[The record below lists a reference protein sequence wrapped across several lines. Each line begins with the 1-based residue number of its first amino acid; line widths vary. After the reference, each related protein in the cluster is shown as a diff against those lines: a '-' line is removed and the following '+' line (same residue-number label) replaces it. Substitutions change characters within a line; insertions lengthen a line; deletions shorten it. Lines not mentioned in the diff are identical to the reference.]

1 MKRFRKILYVAEPSV
16 AQDAAIA
23 RAVTLATNNLA
34 ELTVIDVIPPETA
47 DIGLPHGGPV
57 SSDFQAAIE
66 DRHRKVLESLIEPHR
81 QTMAIGIEVRVGKT
95 FLETIRAVL
104 REGYDLVIKPAEN
117 PEFMER
123 LFGSD
128 DMHLLRKCPCPLW
141 LMHPTEKPNYDC
153 IVAAIDFDSSKPETV
168 NQGLNQQIV
177 ELATTLAISDF
188 TELHLLHAWDAPAE
202 MMLRMWSNN
211 PEEAAHQYI
220 AEVRACHQKGMDL
233 LQVNLHEQFDEEAYG
248 YLSPQFHLLQG
259 LATAVIPKTAAHLHA
274 DLVVMGTV
282 ARTGI
287 PGVII
292 GNTAETLL
300 EQLQCSVLALKPP
313 GFVTPVKLDD

>member
-1 MKRFRKILYVAEPSV
+1 M
-16 AQDAAIA
+16 
-23 RAVTLATNNLA
+23 TLAANNLA
-34 ELTVIDVIPPETA
+34 ELTVIDVIPPEAA

-66 DRHRKVLESLIEPHR
+66 ARHRKVLESLIEPHR
-81 QTMAIGIEVRVGKT
+81 QTMAIGIEVRVGKP

-104 REGYDLVIKPAEN
+104 RDGYDLVIKPAEN

-128 DMHLLRKCPCPLW
+128 DMHLLSKCPCPLW
-141 LMHPTEKPNYDC
+141 LMQSTEKPNYEC
-153 IVAAIDFDSSKPETV
+153 IIAAIDFDSSKKPESV

-188 TELHLLHAWDAPAE
+188 TELHLVHVWDAPAE
-202 MMLRMWSNN
+202 MMLRMWSHN

-220 AEVRACHQKGMDL
+220 EEVRALHQKGMDL
-233 LQVNLHEQFDEEAYG
+233 LQANLREQFDEEAYG

-259 LATAVIPKTAAHLHA
+259 LATAVIPKTAAQLHA
-274 DLVVMGTV
+274 VW
-282 ARTGI
+282 
-287 PGVII
+287 
-292 GNTAETLL
+292 
-300 EQLQCSVLALKPP
+300 
-313 GFVTPVKLDD
+313 